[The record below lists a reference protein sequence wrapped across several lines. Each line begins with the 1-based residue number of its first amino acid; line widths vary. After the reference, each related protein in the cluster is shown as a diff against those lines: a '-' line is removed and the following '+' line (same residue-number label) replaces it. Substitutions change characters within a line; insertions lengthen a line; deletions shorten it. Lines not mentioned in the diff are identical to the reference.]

1 MAIKPQPY
9 IRSNLAETSMI
20 TVNCDENA
28 IHTITLDPIDN
39 PWFNRNT
46 QKMIDLNKIDDCY
59 FLVYKAIINNVS
71 AEKAKEYEAL
81 LKMNQEDYKITV
93 LQIETGEENAN

>member
-1 MAIKPQPY
+1 
-9 IRSNLAETSMI
+9 
-20 TVNCDENA
+20 
-28 IHTITLDPIDN
+28 
-39 PWFNRNT
+39 
-46 QKMIDLNKIDDCY
+46 MIDLNKIEDCY

-93 LQIETGEENAN
+93 LQIEIGEENAN